1 MFSHPNLIECQTL
14 IDKVRMRT
22 FGQNYGLM
30 ITGVSGVGKTL
41 IGTTYVGLNP
51 PRQTPE
57 NAIIPV
63 LYVKLA
69 ETKTAADLLLQIMK
83 GITQATGTVIPHLIN

>member
-1 MFSHPNLIECQTL
+1 MSTHAVALTHLVEIYINFKGEICEKAQ
-14 IDKVRMRT
+14 K
-22 FGQNYGLM
+22 
-30 ITGVSGVGKTL
+30 K
-41 IGTTYVGLNP
+41 
-51 PRQTPE
+51 
-57 NAIIPV
+57 AIIPV